1 MSREIPSDHPIRELF
16 GQAVSAA
23 FRRRGDLYSPDI
35 ARHISEE
42 MLPGFVHMDQLYRLR
57 SLQGKKLQD
66 LPGML
71 DCASGKEGPERNFEV
86 NLYIGD
92 FVLFM
97 CGFFPSLVRT
107 ESRRFPLSMVAK
119 VGGVIV
125 SYSEPLEYYV
135 AEGRNA
141 YQRAARTAE
150 VFNFSSRET
159 CCRLGERL
167 EDYLKLLRLVK
178 KYLEENSGSR
188 GMGRII
194 A

>member
-16 GQAVSAA
+16 GKAVSAA

-71 DCASGKEGPERNFEV
+71 DCASGKEGPERDFEV

-97 CGFFPSLVRT
+97 CSFFPSLVRT
-107 ESRRFPLSMVAK
+107 ESRRFPLSMVVK
-119 VGGVIV
+119 VGRVVV

-194 A
+194 T